1 MAQVRLTDKPGRVR
15 GVQRIQGSNMVI
27 ANHGILASAL
37 VIAGIPFL
45 LALDA
50 LMGLVYRTDA
60 NANVQVIFPRSD
72 TVLRA
77 IVVFPGHGA
86 LGSALGRAFA
96 PYVAEGDAIV
106 VVNYAERGVNEQH
119 INNLVMLALG
129 TIKPANLLVHGASM
143 GGMLSKLFLDHY
155 RKVGAPYGKVKLVLD
170 SAPASRDNV
179 KVPAVLLDLC
189 GWYRGGP
196 LTSAVWAAVS
206 LLWPKPPIE
215 KGADLEIVRESQHA
229 MAWVGMP
236 AATSQGY
243 FIARFRPL
251 KVGELVDI
259 VQTASYLQG
268 TSPEDDPLVRIPDA
282 ITGWRV
288 AFPSLRVIT
297 VEGRGGP
304 WHMPV
309 IANPCGTVQ
318 AMIAT

>member
-1 MAQVRLTDKPGRVR
+1 
-15 GVQRIQGSNMVI
+15 MVI
-27 ANHGILASAL
+27 ACHGILASAL
-37 VIAGIPFL
+37 LIAGIAFL

-50 LMGLVYRTDA
+50 LMGFVYRTDE
-60 NANVQVIFPRSD
+60 NANVQVIFPRSG

-86 LGSALGRAFA
+86 LGSAIGRAFA

-106 VVNYAERGVNEQH
+106 VVNYAERGVNEQQ
-119 INNLVMLALG
+119 ISNLVMLALG
-129 TIKPANLLVHGASM
+129 TIKPTNLLVHGASM

-155 RKVGAPYGKVKLVLD
+155 RKAGAPYGKVKLILD

-179 KVPAVLLDLC
+179 KVPSVLLDLC
-189 GWYRGGP
+189 GWYSGGP

-206 LLWPKPPIE
+206 LLWPQPPIE
-215 KGADLEIVRESQHA
+215 QGADLEIVRESQHA

-236 AATSQGY
+236 AVTSQGY

-251 KVGELVDI
+251 KAGELVDI
-259 VQTASYLQG
+259 LQTASYLQG
-268 TSPEDDPLVRIPDA
+268 TSPEDDPLVKIPDA

-288 AFPSLRVIT
+288 AIPSLRVIT
-297 VEGRGGP
+297 VEDRGGP

-309 IANPCGTVQ
+309 ITNPRGTVQ